1 MEAEYSSCLV
11 VAKDGEGEAL
21 KSLLVQSE
29 DIKSV
34 NEISPRLFSV
44 AFQRQLDSQGIEEVL
59 SPFGDKIE
67 RWQPNYR
74 VHPLIG

>member
-1 MEAEYSSCLV
+1 MEAEYNSCCI

-21 KSLLVQSE
+21 KSLLTGSE

-44 AFQRQLDSQGIEEVL
+44 TFQRQLDSQGIEEAFSL
-59 SPFGDKIE
+59 FRDKIE

-74 VHPLIG
+74 TYPLTG